1 MELTFLEIL
10 SAAHDKNKIKN
21 YNRLSRKI
29 VRVNRRTRERAVE
42 LEEHD
47 AQKDLKF
54 INHPTCT
61 PFLCDQ
67 EEELDWNKAAAVR
80 AEYSRLNRPVG

>member
-1 MELTFLEIL
+1 MEIL
-10 SAAHDKNKIKN
+10 SAAHNKNKIKN

-42 LEEHD
+42 EHD

-54 INHPTCT
+54 TNHPTCT
-61 PFLCDQ
+61 PFLYAIKKKNLIGTKQ
-67 EEELDWNKAAAVR
+67 QLLERGV
-80 AEYSRLNRPVG
+80 

>member
-29 VRVNRRTRERAVE
+29 VRVNQRTRERE
-42 LEEHD
+42 QSKSMTHK
-47 AQKDLKF
+47 KDLKF
-54 INHPTCT
+54 TNHPTCT